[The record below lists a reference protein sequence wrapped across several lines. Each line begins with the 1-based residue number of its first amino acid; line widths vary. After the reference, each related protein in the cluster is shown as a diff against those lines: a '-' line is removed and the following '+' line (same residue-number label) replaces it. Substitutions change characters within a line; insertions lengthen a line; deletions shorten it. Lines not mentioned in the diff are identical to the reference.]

1 MDPPHEGKPNGVRTC
16 SRHGAGPMNLP
27 GKESALEP
35 SWVIPV
41 KLPVVLHP
49 LLHSYRGQIGAE
61 THRSI

>member
-1 MDPPHEGKPNGVRTC
+1 
-16 SRHGAGPMNLP
+16 MNLP

-49 LLHSYRGQIGAE
+49 LLHSHRGQIGAE